1 VNSFFSWFDT
11 NVFHPIFY
19 SLLSFLHDFGLV
31 IILITLLIRA
41 ILWPFNHISLDQ
53 MKKMQKLQPK
63 IKELQEKY
71 KSDPQRLQTEMVAFY
86 KNNNINPFGGCLPML
101 IQLPILIAFYYFL
114 LSPELKSII
123 EQTHSAVNFLWIS
136 DITEKDPFYI
146 LPALLMI
153 TTYIQQKITTNTA
166 DRMQRQMLL
175 IMPLFLGFISIQFPA
190 GILIYWNV
198 SNIIGIL
205 QSFIV
210 MRKHS

>member
-1 VNSFFSWFDT
+1 
-11 NVFHPIFY
+11 
-19 SLLSFLHDFGLV
+19 
-31 IILITLLIRA
+31 
-41 ILWPFNHISLDQ
+41 
-53 MKKMQKLQPK
+53 MQKLQPK

>member
-1 VNSFFSWFDT
+1 MNSFFSWLDT

-19 SLLSFLHDFGLV
+19 SLLGFLHDFGLV

-41 ILWPFNHISLDQ
+41 LLWPLNHISLDQ

-86 KNNNINPFGGCLPML
+86 KNNKINPFGGCLPML

-166 DRMQRQMLL
+166 DKMQRQMLL
-175 IMPLFLGFISIQFPA
+175 LMPLFLGFISIQFPA

-198 SNIIGIL
+198 SNIIGII

-210 MRKHS
+210 MRKHA